1 MLMGESTF
9 KVPGGK
15 LIKIR
20 VQVTKEKI
28 SNIVI
33 MGDFF
38 LYPEDTLDGLET
50 SLVGVEC
57 EENTLMEKIDS
68 YLASRDAVLIG
79 ATAKDLAK
87 AILMA
92 LES

>member
-1 MLMGESTF
+1 MGESTY

-20 VQVTKEKI
+20 LQAADEVI
-28 SNIVI
+28 NSIVI

-50 SLVGVEC
+50 SLYGLKIVEA
-57 EENTLMEKIDS
+57 NLIEKIES
-68 YLASRDAVLIG
+68 YLASREAVLIG
-79 ATAKDLAK
+79 ATPEDLAK

-92 LES
+92 VE